1 MTYMGIRLR
10 SLRNQDKLSQ
20 AEIAKA
26 VGVARSTI
34 SMWESGEREPDFESL
49 EALSDFFNV
58 PIGTFFP
65 SGECKETD
73 IFSSLPKPE
82 QQLLLSYR
90 NLNEE
95 GQTKLIDYADDLVS
109 SGKYIKSDSS
119 ELVQKQA

>member
-10 SLRNQDKLSQ
+10 SLRTQDKLSQ
-20 AEIAKA
+20 ADVAKA

-34 SMWESGEREPDFESL
+34 SMWEAGEREPDFESL

-65 SGECKETD
+65 SVECKETD

-109 SGKYIKSDSS
+109 SGKYIKSNPS
-119 ELVQKQA
+119 ELVKKQA

>member
-10 SLRNQDKLSQ
+10 SLRKQDNLNQSDV
-20 AEIAKA
+20 AKA

-109 SGKYIKSDSS
+109 SGKYIKSNPSD
-119 ELVQKQA
+119 LGQKQA